1 MTEIRSYHDK
11 IAELKE
17 YLVLNRNDEEGDSW
31 IFGHNP
37 TIENHLSSLNEN
49 EINELID
56 EIFTWEELERH
67 HIADPIS
74 DTKNK
79 FIDAQ
84 YVYGKIFLSIKDFE
98 KLEYL
103 IQNLAIVVWESSN
116 KRPINFYT
124 DILTKVETLNEQL
137 NFGYNHLIR
146 LLKGKIENEKAHN
159 KP

>member
-56 EIFTWEELERH
+56 EIFTWDELERH

-98 KLEYL
+98 KLEYCR
-103 IQNLAIVVWESSN
+103 
-116 KRPINFYT
+116 KRKPRTTVFPRAAAGF
-124 DILTKVETLNEQL
+124 LTNPVTGGPAWLCW
-137 NFGYNHLIR
+137 R
-146 LLKGKIENEKAHN
+146 R
-159 KP
+159 